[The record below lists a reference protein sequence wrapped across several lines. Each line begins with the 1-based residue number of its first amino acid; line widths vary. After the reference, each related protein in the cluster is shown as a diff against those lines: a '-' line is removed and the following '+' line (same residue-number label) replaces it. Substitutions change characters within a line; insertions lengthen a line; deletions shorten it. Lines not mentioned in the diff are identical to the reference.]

1 LFDYSKAKHL
11 LNNKQL
17 AKKQLTN
24 RTMATL
30 YNKTALNKIKKA
42 DLIQMFI
49 EQQGQKNYLV
59 MENDEFKQRL
69 IEKNDQLIEANE
81 KQIELTKENKKLHES
96 FDGWTATLEEYK
108 MLKVENKKLKKDLIK
123 EKEENVELMEEN
135 KKLKEKTVEHLG
147 MAETLHDA
155 VVEENK
161 KLKEEIEG
169 WKEVAETY
177 SIETSDE
184 LESWL
189 SASIHEDDEVYSKYM
204 EPLEL
209 RDEVEE
215 LKKQNEKLKKEIGY
229 NDTEIARKN
238 WQIDHAYKQLNELM
252 SKATLLKDEI
262 ESKEE
267 SDSESEE
274 DECVCCGTNFI
285 LNEEL
290 HHASPERRT
299 KYEDYFGSEADMGD
313 ICPECL
319 DKIY

>member
-1 LFDYSKAKHL
+1 
-11 LNNKQL
+11 
-17 AKKQLTN
+17 
-24 RTMATL
+24 MATL

-49 EQQGQKNYLV
+49 EQQGEKNYLV

-69 IEKNDQLIEANE
+69 IKKNEQLIEANQ
-81 KQIELTKENKKLHES
+81 KQIELTNDIKKLHES

-108 MLKVENKKLKKDLIK
+108 MLKVD
-123 EKEENVELMEEN
+123 N
-135 KKLKEKTVEHLG
+135 KKLKEQLQ
-147 MAETLHDA
+147 DA
-155 VVEENK
+155 PEEGSWVTCDYQESREKNLKDKIK
-161 KLKEEIEG
+161 KLKEELEG

-209 RDEVEE
+209 RDEVE
-215 LKKQNEKLKKEIGY
+215 KLKKTIKRLNEQIGY

-252 SKATLLKDEI
+252 SKATLLKDEL

-267 SDSESEE
+267 SDSDSESEE